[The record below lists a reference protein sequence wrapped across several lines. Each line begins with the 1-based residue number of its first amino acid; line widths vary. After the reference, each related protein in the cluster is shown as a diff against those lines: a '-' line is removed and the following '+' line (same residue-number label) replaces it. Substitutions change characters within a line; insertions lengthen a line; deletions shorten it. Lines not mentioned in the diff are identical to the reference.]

1 MKISARHILPWLLL
15 AAACCVPAKQ
25 SERESA
31 LPPPKP
37 VRVRLLFGGDV
48 MQHLPQV
55 TAARPKRGSTT
66 GRCSLICTA
75 ASVRPIW

>member
-25 SERESA
+25 SERKPA

-37 VRVRLLFGGDV
+37 VRVRLLLGGEV
-48 MQHLPQV
+48 MLHLAEV
-55 TAARPKRGSTT
+55 WAAGRET
-66 GRCSLICTA
+66 GFE
-75 ASVRPIW
+75 

>member
-25 SERESA
+25 SEREPA

-37 VRVRLLFGGDV
+37 VRVRLLISQTHKASPAKGGFAFPGKN
-48 MQHLPQV
+48 HYF
-55 TAARPKRGSTT
+55 
-66 GRCSLICTA
+66 
-75 ASVRPIW
+75 